1 MTRAPE
7 CMSRRQ
13 WLAAGATLAG
23 YALAAA
29 PSLAQAV
36 RTDEAGLAT
45 SRSEITV
52 GDVAMPVYE
61 ARPAAADKAPIVMLV
76 SEIWGVHEYIR
87 DCARRFA
94 KAGYCAVA
102 PELFARAGG
111 VAQIADT
118 QTLLMV
124 VNNQRRE
131 ALLGDLRAAMDWARR
146 RPGVNA
152 ERVGVNG
159 WCWGGALTIQAAARV
174 PGLRAAVA
182 WSRISSSAAST
193 SLSGASSRSSTSS
206 ASSDGSAGEMTGAIS
221 PPRWSSSSSRS
232 RLSKR
237 SRRRRS
243 DW

>member
-1 MTRAPE
+1 MHEPPAVA
-7 CMSRRQ
+7 CGG
-13 WLAAGATLAG
+13 AG
-23 YALAAA
+23 
-29 PSLAQAV
+29 
-36 RTDEAGLAT
+36 
-45 SRSEITV
+45 RSEITV

-61 ARPAAADKAPIVMLV
+61 ARPAAAAKVPIVVLL

-159 WCWGGALTIQAAARV
+159 WCWGGALTIQAAAGV

-182 WSRISSSAAST
+182 WYGTPTRPFSADGATVRRPREGRQPERGDGRLSQRGPRIPRRLPAV
-193 SLSGASSRSSTSS
+193 L
-206 ASSDGSAGEMTGAIS
+206 SAGGGRGGLGEVPAVLRAPS
-221 PPRWSSSSSRS
+221 A
-232 RLSKR
+232 RL
-237 SRRRRS
+237 RRKS
-243 DW
+243 AC